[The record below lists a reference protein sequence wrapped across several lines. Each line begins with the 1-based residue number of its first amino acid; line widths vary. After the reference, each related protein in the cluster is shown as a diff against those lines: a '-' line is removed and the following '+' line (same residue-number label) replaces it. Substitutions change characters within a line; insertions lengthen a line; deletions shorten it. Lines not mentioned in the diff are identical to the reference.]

1 MLPDDTAFR
10 EGEAVHPENRA
21 GSATNLHGFPGIS
34 GTLIIDEIV
43 KSLFLPRSTEI
54 TEKNL

>member
-34 GTLIIDEIV
+34 GTLLLM
-43 KSLFLPRSTEI
+43 KS
-54 TEKNL
+54 